1 MATDAGTNGTA
12 GLAQPVQ
19 PVPSNMTTADGGYPH
34 GHCGHLDDYQQS
46 QFVAF
51 KELLTERGLYKPGP
65 PPSHDDP
72 LLLRYLRARRWFPAD
87 AAVQFAD
94 TEAWRAANDID
105 VLYKTIDLAAYDAAR
120 RLYPQW
126 TGRRDRRGIPLYV
139 FEVRHLDS
147 KAVGEYEKQG
157 KEGGTFSDA
166 KTDGNTP
173 NGLLRLFA
181 LYENLTL
188 FAMPLCTQLQDRDP
202 PNVPITMSTNI
213 VDISGV
219 SLRQFWNLKG
229 HMQAASQLATA
240 HYPETLDRIFIIG
253 APAFFSTVWGW
264 IKRWF
269 DPITVSKIFILSE
282 AEVKPTLEAFI
293 EPRNIPKKYGGEL
306 DFGFGMDPVT
316 DPNWDG
322 CLEWD
327 NGYTAFPNG
336 PMIWRP
342 TEDGKRLE
350 GIGLGSENGKQ
361 RNVRIC
367 TVLRTWPGPEDATEA
382 DQTTEEKTAE
392 LTDGVQGLSVS
403 ENTVP
408 DGQPADEKKMA
419 AQETA
424 AAPSSTVA

>member
-1 MATDAGTNGTA
+1 MATDATTNGTA
-12 GLAQPVQ
+12 GSAGPVQ
-19 PVPSNMTTADGGYPH
+19 PVPSNMSTPDIGYPH
-34 GHCGHLDDYQQS
+34 GHLGHLDDHQQS
-46 QFVAF
+46 QFTAF

-72 LLLRYLRARRWFPAD
+72 LLLYVYTPCALYSRPNACLTTPPCSSRYLRARRWVPAD
-87 AAVQFAD
+87 AAVQFAT
-94 TEAWRAANDID
+94 TEAWRTANDIN
-105 VLYKTIDLAAYDAAR
+105 VLYDTIDLTAYDAAR

-181 LYENLTL
+181 LYENLTR

-240 HYPETLDRIFIIG
+240 HYPETLDRMS
-253 APAFFSTVWGW
+253 FFFLFS
-264 IKRWF
+264 F
-269 DPITVSKIFILSE
+269 PLFL
-282 AEVKPTLEAFI
+282 
-293 EPRNIPKKYGGEL
+293 
-306 DFGFGMDPVT
+306 
-316 DPNWDG
+316 
-322 CLEWD
+322 
-327 NGYTAFPNG
+327 FPNTYQLIA
-336 PMIWRP
+336 PRHLHYRRP
-342 TEDGKRLE
+342 RLLLHRL
-350 GIGLGSENGKQ
+350 GLDKALVRPHHRLQDLHPQ
-361 RNVRIC
+361 RIRNQAHTR
-367 TVLRTWPGPEDATEA
+367 VLH
-382 DQTTEEKTAE
+382 
-392 LTDGVQGLSVS
+392 
-403 ENTVP
+403 
-408 DGQPADEKKMA
+408 
-419 AQETA
+419 
-424 AAPSSTVA
+424 